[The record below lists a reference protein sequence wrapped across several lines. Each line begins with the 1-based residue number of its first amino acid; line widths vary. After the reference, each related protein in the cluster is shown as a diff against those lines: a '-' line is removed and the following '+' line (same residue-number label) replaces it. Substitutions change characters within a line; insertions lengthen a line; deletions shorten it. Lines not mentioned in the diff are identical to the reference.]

1 MSSRRWAIVA
11 VSALAAG
18 GGGAAIAAAT
28 DDRAKEAEDAIL
40 SDAAARLDV
49 DADELRSALS
59 EAQLAQID
67 KAVEEGELSEDAAE
81 AVKQRMQASGLVLGF
96 PGPPGDRV
104 VHMLH
109 GPFGPGPGGPPVF
122 ESIAEELGISVERLH
137 RQLMSGKSMSQ
148 IAEANGKTLAD
159 VKSVAKQ
166 ALEDEIS
173 EGLEDGRLTEEQA
186 DRLREDLPAMLER
199 FMRGPRFR
207 GRAGALPL
215 PPPPGLGPPLRP
227 RPGAFAPIP

>member
-11 VSALAAG
+11 VTALAA

-40 SDAAARLDV
+40 SDAAERLDV
-49 DADELRSALS
+49 DPDELRSALS

-67 KAVEEGELSEDAAE
+67 KAVAEGDLSEDVAE
-81 AVKQRMQASGLVLGF
+81 AIKERMQASGLVLGF
-96 PGPPGDRV
+96 PGPPGARV
-104 VHMLH
+104 EHMLH

-122 ESIAEELGISVERLH
+122 EAVAEELGISVERLH
-137 RQLMSGKSMSQ
+137 RQLMSGKSMRE
-148 IAEANGKTLAD
+148 IAEANGTTLAD
-159 VKSVAKQ
+159 VKSAAKQ

-173 EGLEDGRLTEEQA
+173 DGLEDGRLSEEQA
-186 DRLREDLPAMLER
+186 DRLREDMPEMLER

-215 PPPPGLGPPLRP
+215 PPPLGLGPPPREFELPPREFRP
-227 RPGAFAPIP
+227 